1 MHEHHSPHHEIAG
14 ILSATLRSFQQ
25 RRELRRMRMADIY
38 AATSSMTPPASVHPQ
53 GASKPPPGADAGAA
67 FHAMGI
73 VDTGGHAVPVI
84 NKEEAARLQALH
96 DQARAAAGIH
106 PSELFA
112 VFSGMPPERAN
123 PSVSPAATGAAA
135 NMPPP
140 PVAPKTANQA
150 PPAETAKTAN
160 QAAAS
165 IPTSPDTGSKEEQ
178 PSTTNAAPKEERPHE
193 QPAAGDSR
201 EPILA
206 HLDAI
211 LSRRAEEDAA
221 RLTALLREHESR
233 LAQQGEV
240 AAKQQATLLREVM
253 DGHAKQLDAQAAR
266 HTQVIRDLLR
276 EHQNQLDEHATAAA
290 AREAQVVGSLLREHR
305 DALKESRDAHRRD
318 LEEILEHHR
327 GELGAAR
334 KAPTCDSATTQLR
347 ELLTEQAK
355 NQHAAHT
362 RAMTEI
368 SALTDSVENI
378 GEAVAKLAATCT
390 QQHEDIFSLPP
401 PSFVPPLPDIPTVI
415 PPPIVSPTKA
425 ATACSPTRPPATS
438 DASNFAAR
446 TAPSLPKTARHVD
459 EDHER
464 EHVHEVL
471 DETEDDVDDV
481 DDVDDE
487 LIDDEARPRLAPLTP
502 IENEEHA
509 HA

>member
-14 ILSATLRSFQQ
+14 ILSETLRSFQR
-25 RRELRRMRMADIY
+25 RRELRRMRMADVY
-38 AATSSMTPPASVHPQ
+38 AATASMTSPAAAPPQ
-53 GASKPPPGADAGAA
+53 GAPRSPPAAGADAM
-67 FHAMGI
+67 FRAMGI

-96 DQARAAAGIH
+96 DQTVAAAGIR

-112 VFSGMPPERAN
+112 LFSGLTPERTQ
-123 PSVSPAATGAAA
+123 PGVSPAATGSAA
-135 NMPPP
+135 NMAPPP
-140 PVAPKTANQA
+140 AAPKTPTANQA
-150 PPAETAKTAN
+150 PPAETAKSAD
-160 QAAAS
+160 QAAA
-165 IPTSPDTGSKEEQ
+165 IPTSPDAAPKEEQ
-178 PSTTNAAPKEERPHE
+178 PSTTNIPPEEGRPHE
-193 QPAAGDSR
+193 QPAAWVPRD
-201 EPILA
+201 PILA

-221 RLTALLREHESR
+221 RLTALLCEHEAR
-233 LAQQGEV
+233 LAQQGEA
-240 AAKQQATLLREVM
+240 AAKQQAALLREVM

-290 AREAQVVGSLLREHR
+290 AKEAQVVGSLLREHR
-305 DALKESRDAHRRD
+305 DALEEARDAHRGD

-327 GELGAAR
+327 GELEATR
-334 KAPTCDSATTQLR
+334 KAPTGDGGTAQLR
-347 ELLTEQAK
+347 ELLAEQAK

-362 RAMTEI
+362 RSMTEI

-378 GEAVAKLAATCT
+378 GEAVAKLATTCT
-390 QQHEDIFSLPP
+390 QQHEDLFSLPP

-415 PPPIVSPTKA
+415 APPIVPPTA
-425 ATACSPTRPPATS
+425 ACSAARPPETS
-438 DASNFAAR
+438 DVSSSAS
-446 TAPSLPKTARHVD
+446 TAPPPPRATARHVE

-464 EHVHEVL
+464 EHLHEAL
-471 DETEDDVDDV
+471 HEGEEDDDGF
-481 DDVDDE
+481 
-487 LIDDEARPRLAPLTP
+487 IDDEARPRLAPLTP